1 MATTCDKNEQQQ
13 DTKNNDELYVDQREE
28 DALEAVLKRLLGE
41 AAIGLSRRNW

>member
-1 MATTCDKNEQQQ
+1 MATTWDKNEQQQ

-28 DALEAVLKRLLGE
+28 DALEDVLKRLLGE